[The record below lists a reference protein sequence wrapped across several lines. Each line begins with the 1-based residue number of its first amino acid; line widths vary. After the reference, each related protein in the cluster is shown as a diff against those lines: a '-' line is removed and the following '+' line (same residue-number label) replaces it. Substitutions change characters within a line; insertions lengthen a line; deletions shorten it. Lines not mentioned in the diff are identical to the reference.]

1 MRRILSAVVLITI
14 IAFTIWALP
23 VWATAVLAV
32 IAAALAGVE
41 LVGLAS
47 RANSPLSAAFVGFTA
62 AILVLAVAQ
71 PPELPREVSLD
82 AVLLVFVLLP
92 VGAGVVAL
100 GFGVPT
106 PETLP
111 RAAMLVMAP
120 MYVGLPLGTLV
131 WTRAEL
137 GPAAVTWLLA
147 TIAIS
152 DSAQYYTGRLL
163 GRTKLS
169 PAISPAK
176 TVEGAI
182 GGVVAAGLAGL
193 ALGPWGV
200 PGWSPVRCG
209 VIAVTLAIVGI
220 TGDLFESL
228 LKRSAGVKD
237 SSQLIPGHGG
247 VLDRL
252 DSYLF
257 AAPVFYLLA
266 ALRP

>member
-1 MRRILSAVVLITI
+1 MRRILSAVVLIAI
-14 IAFTIWALP
+14 LGFTIWALP
-23 VWATAVLAV
+23 VWATAVVAV
-32 IAAALAGVE
+32 IAAVLAGVE

-47 RANSPLSAAFVGFTA
+47 RANAPWSAAFVGFA
-62 AILVLAVAQ
+62 AGVLVLAVAQ

-92 VGAGVVAL
+92 VSAGLVAL
-100 GFGVPT
+100 GFGGPT
-106 PETLP
+106 PESLP
-111 RAAMLVMAP
+111 RASMLVMAP
-120 MYVGLPLGTLV
+120 MYVGLPLGTMV

-152 DSAQYYTGRLL
+152 DSAQYYTGRLV

-182 GGVVAAGLAGL
+182 GGAVAAGLAGF
-193 ALGPWGV
+193 ALGPWCV
-200 PGWSPVRCG
+200 PGWSPVRSA
-209 VIAVTLAIVGI
+209 VIAVILAIVGM

-228 LKRSAGVKD
+228 LKRGAGVKD

-266 ALRP
+266 AFRG

>member
-1 MRRILSAVVLITI
+1 MRRILSAVVLIAI
-14 IAFTIWALP
+14 LGFTIWTLP
-23 VWATAVLAV
+23 VWATAAVAV
-32 IAAALAGVE
+32 IAAALAAVE
-41 LVGLAS
+41 LVGLAT
-47 RANSPLSAAFVGFTA
+47 RANAPLSAAFVGFSA
-62 AILVLAVAQ
+62 AVLVLAVAQ
-71 PPELPREVSLD
+71 LPEFPRAVSLD
-82 AVLLVFVLLP
+82 AVLVVLL
-92 VGAGVVAL
+92 VGAGLVAL
-100 GFGVPT
+100 GSGAPT
-106 PETLP
+106 PESLP
-111 RAAMLVMAP
+111 RASMLVMAP
-120 MYVGLPLGTLV
+120 IYVGLPLGTLV
-131 WTRAEL
+131 LTRAEL

-152 DSAQYYTGRLL
+152 DSAQYYSGRLL

-182 GGVVAAGLAGL
+182 GGLVAAGLAGF
-193 ALGPWGV
+193 ALGPWCV
-200 PGWSPVRCG
+200 PGWSPVRCA
-209 VIAVTLAIVGI
+209 VIAVILAVVGI

-257 AAPVFYLLA
+257 AAPVFYLVAAFLA
-266 ALRP
+266 